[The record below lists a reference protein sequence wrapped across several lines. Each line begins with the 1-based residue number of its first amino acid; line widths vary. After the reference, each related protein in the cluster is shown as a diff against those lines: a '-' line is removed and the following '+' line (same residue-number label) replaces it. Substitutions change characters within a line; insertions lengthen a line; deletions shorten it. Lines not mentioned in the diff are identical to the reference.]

1 MTFEARNIYKS
12 FNGTEVLKGV
22 SLAMEAGEFVALLGA
37 SGSGKTTLLN
47 IIAGLQ
53 HADQGQLTLDGQD
66 ITRLPAGKRRFG
78 MVFQNY
84 ALFRHM
90 SVADNI
96 AFGLRVLPRRERP
109 GRVERRE
116 KVSELLD
123 MIGLA
128 DLGDRFPQQLS
139 GGQRQR
145 VAMAR
150 ALAINPQ
157 LLLMDEPFSALDAQ
171 VRRSLRSSV
180 RALQQKVGVGA
191 IMVTHDQAEAW
202 DLADRVAV
210 MDQGQIVQFDT
221 PDALRNTPAT
231 GAVRDLLQG
240 AA

>member
-1 MTFEARNIYKS
+1 MTFEARNIHKS

-180 RALQQKVGVGA
+180 RALQQEVGVGA

-221 PDALRNTPAT
+221 PDALRSTPAT

>member
-1 MTFEARNIYKS
+1 
-12 FNGTEVLKGV
+12 
-22 SLAMEAGEFVALLGA
+22 
-37 SGSGKTTLLN
+37 
-47 IIAGLQ
+47 
-53 HADQGQLTLDGQD
+53 
-66 ITRLPAGKRRFG
+66 
-78 MVFQNY
+78 
-84 ALFRHM
+84 
-90 SVADNI
+90 
-96 AFGLRVLPRRERP
+96 
-109 GRVERRE
+109 
-116 KVSELLD
+116 
-123 MIGLA
+123 MIGLQ

-180 RALQQKVGVGA
+180 RTLQQKVGVGA

-221 PDALRNTPAT
+221 PDALRDRPAT
-231 GAVRDLLQG
+231 GAVRELLQG

>member
-1 MTFEARNIYKS
+1 MTFEATDIYKS

-22 SLAMEAGEFVALLGA
+22 SLAMAAGEFVALLGA

-53 HADQGQLTLDGQD
+53 HADQGHLMLDGRD
-66 ITRLPAGKRRFG
+66 ITRVPSGDRRFG

-90 SVADNI
+90 TVADNI
-96 AFGLRVLPRRERP
+96 AFGLRVLPRRERS
-109 GRVERRE
+109 GRAERRAR
-116 KVSELLD
+116 VGELLE
-123 MIGLA
+123 MIGLTE
-128 DLGDRFPQQLS
+128 LVDRFPQQLS

-150 ALAINPQ
+150 ALAINPK

-171 VRRSLRSSV
+171 VRRSLRGSV
-180 RALQQKVGVGA
+180 RALQQKIGVGA

-210 MDQGQIVQFDT
+210 MDRGRIVQFDT
-221 PDALRNTPAT
+221 PEVLRNSPAT
-231 GAVRDLLQG
+231 SAVRDLLLG

>member
-1 MTFEARNIYKS
+1 MTFEASNIHKS

-22 SLAMEAGEFVALLGA
+22 SLAMKKGEFIALLGA

-53 HADQGQLTLDGQD
+53 QADRGQLHLDGRD
-66 ITRLPAGKRRFG
+66 ITGLAAGKRRFG

-90 SVADNI
+90 TVADNI
-96 AFGLRVLPRRERP
+96 AFGLRVLPRRARP
-109 GRVERRE
+109 GRAARDA
-116 KVSELLD
+116 KVSELLE
-123 MIGLA
+123 MIGLQ

-180 RALQQKVGVGA
+180 RTLQQKVGVGA

-221 PDALRNTPAT
+221 PDALRDRPAT
-231 GAVRDLLQG
+231 GAVRELLKG

>member
-1 MTFEARNIYKS
+1 MTFEARNIHKS

-221 PDALRNTPAT
+221 SDALRNTPAT